1 MLKERRRLRDSS
13 IRETGIQTNGQE
25 FKKPT
30 QALQFRIKIKIQQRV
45 LKDVLM
51 RISISVLFLSLKI
64 KDYRNDSSLEACF
77 GPPYSTGASRAAS
90 RAASGVKKAQGNPIA
105 GKIAMC
111 PPVVVVDVAVGFMC
125 IIMCTE
131 RSVLSVK
138 PFSSVLWSGVLQTGQ
153 GRSER
158 NVNTREGEIVLLQ
171 TNETWEGGGGGQVKM
186 AEVY

>member
-1 MLKERRRLRDSS
+1 MIVAWRLVLVLL
-13 IRETGIQTNGQE
+13 
-25 FKKPT
+25 T
-30 QALQFRIKIKIQQRV
+30 Q
-45 LKDVLM
+45 
-51 RISISVLFLSLKI
+51 
-64 KDYRNDSSLEACF
+64 LE
-77 GPPYSTGASRAAS
+77 PP
-90 RAASGVKKAQGNPIA
+90 ASGVKKAQGNPIA

-171 TNETWEGGGGGQVKM
+171 TNETWGGGGGAK
-186 AEVY
+186 